1 MRFNGTARKK
11 AITNTQQFHYKYFKK
26 NIDMKKIIY
35 TIAIVLGLQGSV
47 QAQNQQVTLHVP
59 NSVKPLV
66 EKLVAEYN
74 KTNAEVDFLFK
85 AGKAQAGETNSI
97 TVVNDNP
104 DGVNFARYAVLP
116 VSARQSDAAEL
127 IGRRLNAKR
136 LKTLFFVEDE
146 FEDDEPDATA
156 QKIHIYTGTSQQS
169 VSRLYAEHFDEAVAD
184 YRGKKI
190 SGDDSYLNV
199 AVSRDPWGIT
209 INTLS
214 NIFDL
219 ESRQLKQDI
228 ALLPLDLDKQGK
240 QVLADGQLDEIITLL
255 EHARYSEIPVGNAAF
270 AYDHSNALLNDFV
283 QWVLANGTQYLHQY
297 GLLTLPSKDL
307 SLK

>member
-1 MRFNGTARKK
+1 
-11 AITNTQQFHYKYFKK
+11 
-26 NIDMKKIIY
+26 MKKIIY

-85 AGKAQAGETNSI
+85 AGKAQAGEKNSLSI
-97 TVVNDNP
+97 VSNAA

-116 VSARQSDAAEL
+116 VTAKESEAAGL

-136 LKTLFFVEDE
+136 IKALFFVEDL
-146 FEDDEPDATA
+146 FEDDEPTA
-156 QKIHIYTGTSQQS
+156 AEQKIHIYTATGQES
-169 VSRLYAEHFDEAVAD
+169 VSRFYAEHFDEAVAD

-190 SGDDSYLNV
+190 SGDDSYLIV
-199 AVSRDPWGIT
+199 AVSHDPKGVT
-209 INTLS
+209 INSLS

-219 ESRQLKQDI
+219 ESRQLKKDI
-228 ALLPLDLDKQGK
+228 ALLPLDLDKQGE
-240 QVLADGQLDEIITLL
+240 QVLADGQLDEILTLL